1 MNLAVAEAQQ
11 RDVGL
16 PKGWARTK
24 LGEIYELV
32 YGKSLTKA
40 ARNTGGRY
48 PVYGSSGIVD
58 HHDAFLV
65 EGPAIVVGRKGAAGA
80 VTFSAGPC
88 WPIDTTYY
96 VRDCKHLN
104 LRYFFYFLTSLRLDQ
119 FDRSTAIPGLNRDDA
134 YQLVVLLPPLAEQ
147 RRIVARIEELFSELD
162 KGVASLKKARA
173 QLKTYRQAVLKD
185 AFEGKLTAKWRE
197 ENSHKLDKPEQ
208 LLARTKQERTTRYEQ
223 QLQQWKAAVR
233 TWEESGKLGRKPS
246 RPKKPADLLPVA
258 SDDLKELPLLP
269 QGYAYTCLANLG
281 ELGRGK
287 SKHRP
292 RNAPELFGGPYP
304 FIQTGEIK
312 AAGRII
318 REHSKTYSDIGLA
331 QSRLWPKGTLC
342 ITIAAN
348 IAETAFLGFE
358 GCFPDSVVG
367 FTAAKKLVLPE
378 YIELFIKSVR
388 TRIEAYAPATAQKN
402 INLTTLEN
410 LVVPLCSLKEQQIF
424 VDQLEAVLSVIEDQ
438 DRTIDKQLLK
448 ADALRQSVLK
458 KAFSGQLVPQDPNDE
473 PASMLLERIKAE
485 KSAMAQDNARKIRG
499 RVKLTV

>member
-24 LGEIYELV
+24 FGEIYELV

-80 VTFSAGPC
+80 VTFSTGPC

-96 VRDCKHLN
+96 VRNCKHLN

-119 FDRSTAIPGLNRDDA
+119 FDRSTAIPGLNRDEA

-208 LLARTKQERTTRYEQ
+208 LLVRIKQERTTRYEQ
-223 QLQQWKAAVR
+223 QLQQWKATVR
-233 TWEESGKLGRKPS
+233 KWEESGKLGRKPS

-269 QGYAYTCLANLG
+269 EGYAYTCLANLG

-318 REHSKTYSDIGLA
+318 REHSKTYSEIGLA

-367 FTAAKKLVLPE
+367 FTAAKKRVLPE

-499 RVKLTV
+499 RVKLTA